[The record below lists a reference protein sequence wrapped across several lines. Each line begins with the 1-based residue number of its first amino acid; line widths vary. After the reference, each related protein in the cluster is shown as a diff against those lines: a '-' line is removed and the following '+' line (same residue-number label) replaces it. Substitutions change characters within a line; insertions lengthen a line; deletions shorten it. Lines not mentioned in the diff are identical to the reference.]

1 MEIQLESGGGA
12 LGLNMRQSDLEALLA
27 KIFTV
32 MTGG

>member
-27 KIFTV
+27 KSYAV
-32 MTGG
+32 MTDG